1 MPCVRI
7 QNCHDMARNI
17 FFGNNSVS
25 NCIVHEKAVL
35 KEMSAKADTQ
45 NQNLA
50 NVVDNIHQSMQML
63 SDKIT
68 PIQHQTMDNSVKND
82 NIKNDMNT
90 LETDINGILSRT
102 NEIAEFIGQINVSV
116 GEYERILGKIKGISE
131 QTNILAIN
139 ASIEAARSG
148 QFGKGFAVVAGEI
161 RTLAVRSAETL
172 KEAETH
178 TNTILK
184 NIDDIRAC
192 SEKIITDVG
201 STRENV
207 SNTDHSVDQLNESL
221 KFISQSVSEIT
232 NIINNVTD
240 LASSLENS
248 EE

>member
-1 MPCVRI
+1 
-7 QNCHDMARNI
+7 
-17 FFGNNSVS
+17 
-25 NCIVHEKAVL
+25 
-35 KEMSAKADTQ
+35 
-45 NQNLA
+45 
-50 NVVDNIHQSMQML
+50 
-63 SDKIT
+63 
-68 PIQHQTMDNSVKND
+68 MDNSVKND